1 MSILNQ
7 LKEDLK
13 LISWKCKVRLI
24 FVGYSCKWP
33 KIGVNKCLEICANMG
48 RGGGSTP
55 NGKNHLNFLF
65 RLVEHLPKTSQMYCR
80 NALYCPQVG
89 GMLRQQILM
98 KHGIAWYCM
107 ILHGIACYCI
117 VLHCFV
123 WCCKVLHGIA
133 WYCVVLHGTTQ
144 YFNVLHDNA
153 RYCMALHD
161 IEWFCN

>member
-7 LKEDLK
+7 IKEDLK
-13 LISWKCKVRLI
+13 LIFWKCKIRLI

-33 KIGVNKCLEICANMG
+33 KIGVNKCLEIYANMG

-65 RLVEHLPKTSQMYCR
+65 RLVEHLHKTSQMYCR

-107 ILHGIACYCI
+107 ILHGIAWYCML
-117 VLHCFV
+117 LHCFALFCV
-123 WCCKVLHGIA
+123 VLPGTAWYCMVLRGNEWYYTVLQGIA
-133 WYCVVLHGTTQ
+133 W
-144 YFNVLHDNA
+144 
-153 RYCMALHD
+153 
-161 IEWFCN
+161 